1 MRQPPEILAQRM
13 WPMNSSYNWDC
24 CATAFRELQKTGVSP
39 ASDHLLPPTS
49 GLVYSTLSDY
59 TALHLGHNPLDLTK
73 STEIHKRK
81 SHCNTTHHIKP
92 TYKPID
98 NPQNSTSDYEVSPSS
113 EKKPSNQGKNPN
125 IQNRRPIDPND
136 STNTHKGLSGAK
148 YSTLA
153 PKRKPFC
160 NKPNVSKIGTG
171 NIHKTATS
179 FGNTITT
186 LDSKSTTSHKTIIPV
201 HTSVNTEIN
210 KIPTSSSGKSTAVT
224 KSTRIPERSEGAED
238 GKIVASSGTTVA
250 SGKTVRKTTEHINR
264 ITSPIEKITQI
275 LTTLTEH
282 KQRTASAHINT
293 TRSLESPL
301 GHGKEATLANK
312 TTPRIQAEST
322 KHGEETKSANGK
334 TTTTQEKKTT
344 AASGKTTRALGGLK
358 NPGEKTTTVSGKTT
372 STSHMKLSSTMS
384 EIPDNESHPYQNEDG
399 SHRGVHAGGRRENDS
414 FPAWAIVIVV
424 LVAVILFLMFLSLI
438 FLVSYMTK
446 TRQALIQNKEDNDP
460 EDDGGPNSY
469 PVHLMEQQTLGMG
482 QITSPR

>member
-1 MRQPPEILAQRM
+1 M
-13 WPMNSSYNWDC
+13 
-24 CATAFRELQKTGVSP
+24 
-39 ASDHLLPPTS
+39 LPPTS

-334 TTTTQEKKTT
+334 TTTTQEKSKKHGQNTTPASSKTMKAPEDPKYHGKKTT
-344 AASGKTTRALGGLK
+344 RALEGPKDDGKKTTPANTTRALGGLK
-358 NPGEKTTTVSGKTT
+358 NPREKTTTVSGKTT

-414 FPAWAIVIVV
+414 FPAWAIVIVI

-438 FLVSYMTK
+438 FLVRDRDA
-446 TRQALIQNKEDNDP
+446 TRK
-460 EDDGGPNSY
+460 
-469 PVHLMEQQTLGMG
+469 
-482 QITSPR
+482 